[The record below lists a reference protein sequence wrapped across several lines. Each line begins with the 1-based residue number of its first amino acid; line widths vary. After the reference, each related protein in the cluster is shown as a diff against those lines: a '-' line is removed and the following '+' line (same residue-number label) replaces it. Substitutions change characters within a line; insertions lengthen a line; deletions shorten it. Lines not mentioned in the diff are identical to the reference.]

1 VEESVDEL
9 MRKLKE
15 KGAKVKILGNEDDED
30 EIRDEFGDVTVGLDQ
45 EAVRQKEEEM
55 KSALEKN
62 MAELQRLEHERNE
75 YAQNREYIANE
86 LEKQQIL
93 LDMEQKEKNQLEM
106 MISQMEQKLVSGG
119 SALEAKEREAAQ
131 KYREFQNKL
140 KKQRKKQQELEE
152 ERKRKE
158 DELINVQK

>member
-1 VEESVDEL
+1 MDEL

-62 MAELQRLEHERNE
+62 MAEL
-75 YAQNREYIANE
+75 
-86 LEKQQIL
+86 
-93 LDMEQKEKNQLEM
+93 
-106 MISQMEQKLVSGG
+106 
-119 SALEAKEREAAQ
+119 
-131 KYREFQNKL
+131 
-140 KKQRKKQQELEE
+140 
-152 ERKRKE
+152 
-158 DELINVQK
+158 

>member
-1 VEESVDEL
+1 
-9 MRKLKE
+9 
-15 KGAKVKILGNEDDED
+15 
-30 EIRDEFGDVTVGLDQ
+30 
-45 EAVRQKEEEM
+45 
-55 KSALEKN
+55 
-62 MAELQRLEHERNE
+62 
-75 YAQNREYIANE
+75 
-86 LEKQQIL
+86 
-93 LDMEQKEKNQLEM
+93 
-106 MISQMEQKLVSGG
+106 MEQKLVSGG

>member
-119 SALEAKEREAAQ
+119 SALEAKEREAA
-131 KYREFQNKL
+131 
-140 KKQRKKQQELEE
+140 
-152 ERKRKE
+152 
-158 DELINVQK
+158 

>member
-1 VEESVDEL
+1 MDEL

-119 SALEAKEREAAQ
+119 SALEAKEREAA
-131 KYREFQNKL
+131 
-140 KKQRKKQQELEE
+140 
-152 ERKRKE
+152 
-158 DELINVQK
+158 

>member
-1 VEESVDEL
+1 VDEL

-119 SALEAKEREAAQ
+119 SALEAKEREAA
-131 KYREFQNKL
+131 
-140 KKQRKKQQELEE
+140 
-152 ERKRKE
+152 
-158 DELINVQK
+158 

>member
-1 VEESVDEL
+1 
-9 MRKLKE
+9 
-15 KGAKVKILGNEDDED
+15 
-30 EIRDEFGDVTVGLDQ
+30 
-45 EAVRQKEEEM
+45 M